1 MKLSK
6 VIHKRKVK
14 HIYNYIGFFC
24 ILFGV
29 VFLSCS
35 AVAFF
40 VHKNREVL
48 SPLAKWQKTVFASVE
63 SSTIQKIDGTCQQHT
78 ITCSNIQLGSDDS
91 ATFDVDGKTI
101 IISLNK
107 DIEQQVSSL
116 QLTIR
121 ELTMEGKEF
130 HRLDFRY
137 DKPVITF

>member
-1 MKLSK
+1 
-6 VIHKRKVK
+6 
-14 HIYNYIGFFC
+14 
-24 ILFGV
+24 
-29 VFLSCS
+29 
-35 AVAFF
+35 
-40 VHKNREVL
+40 
-48 SPLAKWQKTVFASVE
+48 
-63 SSTIQKIDGTCQQHT
+63 
-78 ITCSNIQLGSDDS
+78 CSNIQLGSDDS